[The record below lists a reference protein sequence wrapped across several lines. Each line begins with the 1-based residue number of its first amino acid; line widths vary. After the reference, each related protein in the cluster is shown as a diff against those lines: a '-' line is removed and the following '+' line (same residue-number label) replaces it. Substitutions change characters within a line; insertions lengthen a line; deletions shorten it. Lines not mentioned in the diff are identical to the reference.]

1 MTMPLDQAFNEHN
14 AELIGRASSLLYGA
28 TTYRGMV
35 GYWPA
40 QIDNPDPAERFIARR
55 CADGMPITVVSD
67 TLATA
72 DTGPWREQTTIVP
85 RARAHRAVADLRK
98 EDGDA
103 LVFGSRTLWTDLL
116 ANGLV
121 DELYLL
127 VGPKIV
133 AGDAHA
139 FAGVPETDL
148 RLIDVRRRDGS
159 DNVLLGYAVLN

>member
-1 MTMPLDQAFNEHN
+1 M
-14 AELIGRASSLLYGA
+14 R
-28 TTYRGMV
+28 
-35 GYWPA
+35 A

-85 RARAHRAVADLRK
+85 RAQAHRAVADLRK

-127 VGPKIV
+127 VGPRSWPV
-133 AGDAHA
+133 TRTPSPACPRPTCD
-139 FAGVPETDL
+139 
-148 RLIDVRRRDGS
+148 
-159 DNVLLGYAVLN
+159 